1 MSALSAFALLFAAVT
16 AGQVA
21 PQQERPSTSGA
32 DAALVSELRALRESV
47 ERFLTANVRVQ
58 LLMGRL
64 QLQEARIQ
72 TIGRQATDLDGQML
86 QLSRERDE
94 LTQQQSAMERMSR
107 QAPDAEEREEFR
119 RQAAALGG
127 RVKQIEARLA
137 ALDRPRVRSAGARD
151 RTEPL
156 GRIQRPSG
164 GTRAGIAAPVIPA
177 CGVA

>member
-137 ALDRPRVRSAGARD
+137 ALGTDLASVQQALATEQNRWGEFNDRLEELERELR
-151 RTEPL
+151 
-156 GRIQRPSG
+156 RP
-164 GTRAGIAAPVIPA
+164 
-177 CGVA
+177 